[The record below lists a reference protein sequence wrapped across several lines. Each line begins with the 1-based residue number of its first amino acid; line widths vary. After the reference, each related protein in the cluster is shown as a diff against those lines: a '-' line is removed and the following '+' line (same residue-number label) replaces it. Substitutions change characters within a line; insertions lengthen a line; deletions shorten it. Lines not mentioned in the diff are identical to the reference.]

1 MNRDAIRVSNK
12 MIIIGF
18 ARVKRGGILT
28 TEGAAPSGQ
37 TGAQIEYGNQPNNC
51 RYNCIYGTTKCIKIT
66 PTCIVH
72 VLKSSTTERDFSPA

>member
-1 MNRDAIRVSNK
+1 MNRDAITVSDK

-37 TGAQIEYGNQPNNC
+37 TGA
-51 RYNCIYGTTKCIKIT
+51 
-66 PTCIVH
+66 
-72 VLKSSTTERDFSPA
+72 